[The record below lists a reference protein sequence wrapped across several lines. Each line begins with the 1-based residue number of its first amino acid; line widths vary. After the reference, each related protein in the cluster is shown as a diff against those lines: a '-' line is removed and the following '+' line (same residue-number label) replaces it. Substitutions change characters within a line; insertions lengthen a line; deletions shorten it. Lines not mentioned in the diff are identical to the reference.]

1 MCPAGKVC
9 YLFLFS
15 VFLVNGVAI
24 GLEISF
30 EVSKHRY
37 SGDASAGGIVIK
49 QHGSVQRSMVDP
61 IIALMGSTFFVAIQY
76 LYRCFVNLQV
86 AFGFGVEDELF
97 I

>member
-1 MCPAGKVC
+1 MCRAGKVC

-30 EVSKHRY
+30 EVSKHRNN
-37 SGDASAGGIVIK
+37 GDASTGGTVIK
-49 QHGSVQRSMVDP
+49 QHGSVQRSMVDT

-76 LYRCFVNLQV
+76 FYRCFVNLLV
-86 AFGFGVEDELF
+86 AFGFGVVDELF